1 MNLFIAYKN
10 YSSWSLRPWLAMK
23 VAGIEFEETLLPF
36 YHGNSLTEF
45 AQQEGIPATV
55 PVLKIDKQCVWDS
68 MAIME
73 TLADLYPSSNLWPE
87 SKYWRAMARSASA
100 EMHSGFLALRGQFPM
115 NCRRQYDVTPT
126 PESVKNIERLAQ
138 LWQNFY
144 QPVSYLSA
152 SKKEGPFLCGDF
164 SILDAMYAP
173 VLWRVKNY
181 GLYVSDEFEAWS
193 QAMLALPAMQEWLA
207 DAEAEHWVIEDYD
220 GVGL

>member
-1 MNLFIAYKN
+1 MKLFIAYKN
-10 YSSWSLRPWLAMK
+10 YSSWSLRPWLALK
-23 VAGIEFEETLLPF
+23 VAGIEFEEVIFPF
-36 YHGNSLTEF
+36 YHDASLKDF
-45 AQQEGIPATV
+45 AKREGTPATV
-55 PVLKIDKQCVWDS
+55 PVLQFQEQIIWDS

-73 TLADLYPSSNLWPE
+73 TLAEAFPDKGLWPK
-87 SKYWRAMARSASA
+87 SSAWRAMARSASA
-100 EMHSGFLALRGQFPM
+100 EMHSGFIALRSQFPM
-115 NCRRQYDVTPT
+115 NCRRQYKVAANEATLKDLA
-126 PESVKNIERLAQ
+126 RLAQ
-138 LWQNFY
+138 LWQTFY